1 MAYTISPQLEAL
13 TRKMQRELI
22 SIASQRG
29 LLAGELYIV
38 DELMAKWKTSAP
50 EYMANAVPEIK
61 DYPTVAIAW
70 ACYYGMGAA
79 AMWDIAWEEAKGIK
93 DLYVYMR
100 SKRGF
105 DEMDEYIMEELML
118 LKEDSDDPEIAQKA
132 KLMTSTIQDFATLA
146 LTMIR
151 KEGLEAQSAEAF
163 YMFAEVVKLF
173 FSVGVSL
180 ELFRR
185 GYKYH
190 KMNLN

>member
-13 TRKMQRELI
+13 TRKMQHEI
-22 SIASQRG
+22 IAIASQRG

-38 DELMAKWKTSAP
+38 DELTAKWKTSAP
-50 EYMANAVPEIK
+50 EYMADAVPEIK

-79 AMWDIAWEEAKGIK
+79 AMWDIAWDEAKGIK

-105 DEMDEYIMEELML
+105 DAMDEYIMEELML
-118 LKEDSDDPEIAQKA
+118 LNENSENTEIAENA
-132 KLMTSTIQDFATLA
+132 KKLTSTIQDFAALA

-151 KEGLEAQSAEAF
+151 KEGLEAQSAQAF

-190 KMNLN
+190 KMEIN

>member
-79 AMWDIAWEEAKGIK
+79 AMWDIAWEKAKGIK

-118 LKEDSDDPEIAQKA
+118 LKEDSDNPEIAQKA

-190 KMNLN
+190 KMDLN

>member
-1 MAYTISPQLEAL
+1 MAYTITPQLEAL
-13 TRKMQRELI
+13 TRRMKSEI
-22 SIASQRG
+22 IAIASQRG

-79 AMWDIAWEEAKGIK
+79 AMWDIAWDETKGIK
-93 DLYVYMR
+93 DLYIYMR

-105 DEMDEYIMEELML
+105 DEMDEYIMEELLL
-118 LKEDSDDPEIAQKA
+118 LKEDSDKVESAAKA
-132 KLMTSTIQDFATLA
+132 KELTSTIQEFAALA

-173 FSVGVSL
+173 FSVGVSI

-190 KMNLN
+190 KMDLN